1 MEIKNSAEYNFYPL
15 DIVLNTGEATPENPS
30 TNISATPI
38 SNDNIIRAASGS
50 VLIDGVLQSLNF
62 VKGSSGWIIR
72 ASGTVELGDGV
83 FRGTITATAGFIG
96 GFTID
101 ATTIYSAGNEI
112 VLDSDNKRIEVGAS
126 DEIVIDGDNKKIT
139 VGASDEIT
147 IDGANKKIE
156 SGNYASGYA
165 GSGFHIDENLAEFGN
180 IACRGLIRTAVFQ
193 KDVVSI
199 MGGNL
204 AVLDGDV
211 LDGNM
216 TALDASTLKTKA
228 TTTFA
233 VGDILRIKDGIDD
246 EWMEIVSSFSS
257 PSLKSPSTMADD
269 SAAGTITWSDPDN
282 AKTSNDSYATI
293 TQASGTNSSHYLKA
307 TNFGFAIPTGATI
320 TGIKVEAEIRA
331 MTKSGDDYI
340 SSING
345 YMQKAGS
352 NAGDN
357 IGISSS
363 DWETT
368 DTYSSRGSDTDLWGT
383 TWTPAEINNAGFGYK
398 FNCAITG
405 NNTGYVDHIRIT
417 VYYTP
422 ASGYVVNR
430 DKGTDYATNT
440 NPAWKKGVAVANY
453 KQSGDGGIYLTASET
468 NAPYFT
474 IFTHA
479 GAPWTTI
486 NERLRLGN
494 LNGIGGFVADV
505 YGAFIGDKST
515 GNYLSYDDD
524 SGELIVGAAKII
536 KGYTTGVAL
545 TAGQAVLMHTD
556 GKVYPTNARIV
567 NVVNQFLGFC
577 LKDTAV
583 ATTAPIQIF
592 GDVTELSSLTTA
604 SVYYISNSTHSS
616 DVTQNNSDTGNTALG
631 TGYTNWQSFKPTGD
645 TISQITINVSNAA
658 GALRTYD
665 VKLYSGEGIGT
676 SLGEATSA
684 AIPLGGAANDVS
696 AVFDVPI
703 AVTAGNTYTFSCKAS
718 GDCCKWS
725 EQRGSDDYAD
735 GRDNNNSAYDYR
747 FSTSKINSFGAI
759 GTGAGTN
766 SKKVGIAT
774 SPTTLALKD
783 AI

>member
-156 SGNYASGYA
+156 SSNYVAGYA
-165 GSGFHIDENLAEFGN
+165 GAGFHLSSDLLEVGN
-180 IACRGLIRTAVFQ
+180 IVARGLLRSAVFQ
-193 KDVVSI
+193 KDIINV
-199 MGGNL
+199 MGGNFM
-204 AVLDGDV
+204 VLDGDI
-211 LDGNM
+211 LDLDM

-233 VGDILRIKDGIDD
+233 VGDFLRIKDGTDD
-246 EWMEIVSSFSS
+246 EWLEVIAGIV
-257 PSLKSPSTMADD
+257 
-269 SAAGTITWSDPDN
+269 
-282 AKTSNDSYATI
+282 DSYSESNQSQEGI
-293 TQASGTNSSHYLKA
+293 IYSGSTVKMGQSFTGNGNVINSGKLYLKKSGSPTGNA
-307 TNFGFAIPTGATI
+307 IMTIYAHTGTFGAGGTPTGAILATSDNFDVSTLTTNFALI
-320 TGIKVEAEIRA
+320 TFNFTGANKITLTNG
-331 MTKSGDDYI
+331 TKYFVTLEYSGGDASNNVRIGVDNTSPSHNGNAAYYVSSWIALTDDICFYLY
-340 SSING
+340 G
-345 YMQKAGS
+345 V
-352 NAGDN
+352 
-357 IGISSS
+357 
-363 DWETT
+363 
-368 DTYSSRGSDTDLWGT
+368 
-383 TWTPAEINNAGFGYK
+383 
-398 FNCAITG
+398 G
-405 NNTGYVDHIRIT
+405 NPYT
-417 VYYTP
+417 VT
-422 ASGYVVNR
+422 R
-430 DKGTDYATNT
+430 DKKGDYGADA

-515 GNYLSYDDD
+515 GNYLSYDDG
-524 SGELIVGAAKII
+524 SGELVVGAAKII

-577 LKDTAV
+577 LEDTAV

-658 GALRTYD
+658 GTLRTYD

-774 SPTTLALKD
+774 SATTLALKD